1 MRQRQQHEATSIY
14 TGPTSSIRI
23 LFDGRI
29 SSKDGHNRHNKMNKI
44 TEEDIRLIWEQ
55 INNQPEKKWAL
66 IADDGCM
73 YIGTADDLVSFLLP
87 ETKFL
92 KGQE

>member
-1 MRQRQQHEATSIY
+1 
-14 TGPTSSIRI
+14 
-23 LFDGRI
+23 
-29 SSKDGHNRHNKMNKI
+29 MNKL
-44 TEEDIRLIWEQ
+44 TEEDLRLIWEQ

-73 YIGTADDLVSFLLP
+73 YIGTADDLIRILLP